1 MINNSI
7 INTNTTKDTA
17 AMITQKIRF
26 SIILVSPLLTLMLIP
41 DRLNSKR
48 LQI

>member
-17 AMITQKIRF
+17 AIITQKMRF
-26 SIILVSPLLTLMLIP
+26 SIILVSPLLTLALNP
-41 DRLNSKR
+41 DHLNSIR

>member
-1 MINNSI
+1 MNNSI

-17 AMITQKIRF
+17 AIITQKMRF
-26 SIILVSPLLTLMLIP
+26 SIILISPLLTLELIP
-41 DRLNSKR
+41 DRLNSIR